1 MLKNLDMTR
10 MLRPV
15 CALLALAVLVLNVQ
29 ALPAY
34 AAAGSS
40 QAAPALTTQDLTP
53 FMDGL
58 VPYAIRR
65 ADIAGAVVT
74 VVKDGKIIFA
84 KGYGFSDLAKRTP
97 VDPNNTLFRPGS
109 TSKLFTWTAVMQQVQ
124 AGKLNLDTD
133 VNQYLDFKIPEAF
146 GKPITLRNLM
156 THSAGFEEVI
166 QDLLVD
172 KPSQMM
178 PLGEYLKKHIPG
190 RIYPPGQIIAYS
202 NYGAAL
208 AGYIVQR
215 VSGEPYDEYIQK
227 HIFTPLHM
235 THSTFEQPLPAN
247 LAPLM
252 ASGYTNAGDDK
263 PHGFEYVV
271 PAPAGA
277 ASSTGIDMAH
287 FMLAYLQGGHYDGGT
302 ILSPAT
308 ISEMWTLQLAPAPG
322 MNGFDLGFY
331 QENRNGQQIVG
342 HGGDTDVFHSD
353 FHLLTAQHVGMFM
366 SFNSAGKK
374 GAAEGV
380 RTEIF
385 RHFLDRYYPYTAAQ
399 PPTVAD
405 PKPDAARVSGW
416 YVSSRRAER
425 ALRLVYALSQTDV
438 SARPDGTIE
447 VSMLQTPGEDPV
459 RWREVGPLYYQQ
471 VNGQS
476 HLKFTADSNGKIL
489 SWTTD
494 DFIPVFIFQRVD
506 GLGTMGSLK
515 ILIPAF
521 IVVLLISLGVR
532 FGAWLFR
539 RQMKYKLNVTH
550 RDQWLHLAARIGALA
565 FIVSLLG
572 WTAALSSESAILEPS
587 FTGTMIVLYTVGL
600 IAILGGIAIIAES
613 ALRIARGP
621 GGWVVRTGEA
631 IVGLAAIYGV
641 WLFIAFGLASFVTRF

>member
-1 MLKNLDMTR
+1 
-10 MLRPV
+10 MLRFV
-15 CALLALAVLVLNVQ
+15 CALLALSVLVLNSQ
-29 ALPAY
+29 AVPAY
-34 AAAGSS
+34 AAGAPSTS
-40 QAAPALTTQDLTP
+40 PPALTTQDLTP

-84 KGYGFSDLAKRTP
+84 KGYGFSNLEKRTP
-97 VDPNNTLFRPGS
+97 VSPENTLFRPGS

-124 AGKLNLDTD
+124 AGKLNLDAD
-133 VNQYLDFKIPEAF
+133 VNQYLDFKIPEKF

-166 QDLLVD
+166 QDLIGD
-172 KPSQMM
+172 KPSDMM
-178 PLGEYLKKHIPG
+178 PLGTYLKNHIPD

-215 VSGEPYDEYIQK
+215 VSGEPYSDYIQK
-227 HIFTPLHM
+227 HIFSPLRM
-235 THSTFEQPLPAN
+235 SHSSFQQPLPAN
-247 LAPLM
+247 LAPMM
-252 ASGYTNAGDDK
+252 AKGYVNAGDDK

-277 ASSTGIDMAH
+277 ATSSGIDMSH
-287 FMLAYLQGGHYDGGT
+287 FMLAYLQGGRYEGGT
-302 ILSPAT
+302 ILDPAT
-308 ISEMWTLQLAPAPG
+308 IREMWTLQLAPAPG

-331 QENRNGQQIVG
+331 QESRNGIEIVS
-342 HGGDTDVFHSD
+342 HAGDTDVFHTD
-353 FHLLTAQHVGMFM
+353 LHLLPVQHVGFFM

-380 RTEIF
+380 RTQIF
-385 RHFLDRYYPYTAAQ
+385 RHFLDRYYPYVAAQ
-399 PPTVAD
+399 PPTVAN
-405 PKPDAARVSGW
+405 PKPDAGRVAGW
-416 YVSSRRAER
+416 YVSSRRAVH

-447 VSMLQTPGEDPV
+447 VSMLQSPGEDPL
-459 RWREVGPLYYQQ
+459 RWREIGPLYYQQ
-471 VNGQS
+471 VNGQA
-476 HLKFTADSNGKIL
+476 HLKFTADPNGKIL

-521 IVVLLISLGVR
+521 IIVLLISLGVR
-532 FGAWLFR
+532 FGSWIFR
-539 RQMKYKLNVTH
+539 RRMKLKLIVP
-550 RDQWLHLAARIGALA
+550 RRQQWLHLAARIGAVA
-565 FIVSLLG
+565 FIAALLG
-572 WTAALSSESAILEPS
+572 WTAALSSESAILEPG
-587 FTGTMIVLYTVGL
+587 FLGTMIVLYTCGV
-600 IAILGGIAIIAES
+600 IAILGGIAILVES
-613 ALRIARGP
+613 GLRIVRGP
-621 GGWVVRTGEA
+621 GGWLVRTGEG
-631 IVGLAAIYGV
+631 IVGLAALYGI
-641 WLFIAFGLASFVTRF
+641 WLFLAFGLASFVTKF

>member
-1 MLKNLDMTR
+1 MRKWFGAAVPLILS
-10 MLRPV
+10 
-15 CALLALAVLVLNVQ
+15 LLASPVM
-29 ALPAY
+29 
-34 AAAGSS
+34 
-40 QAAPALTTQDLTP
+40 AAPAQSQQAHQMETSDLAP

-65 ADIAGAVVT
+65 ADIPGAVVT
-74 VVKDGKIIFA
+74 IVKDGKIIFA
-84 KGYGFSDLAKRTP
+84 RGYGFSDVEKRTL
-97 VDPNNTLFRPGS
+97 VDPANTLFRPGS

-124 AGKLNLDTD
+124 AGKINLDAD
-133 VNQYLDFKIPEAF
+133 VNQYLDFKIPDKF
-146 GKPITLRNLM
+146 GKPITMRNLM

-178 PLGEYLKKHIPG
+178 SLGDYLKKHIPD
-190 RIYPPGQIIAYS
+190 RIYPPGQVIAYS
-202 NYGAAL
+202 NYGASL

-215 VSGEPYDEYIQK
+215 VSGEPYNEYIQK
-227 HIFTPLHM
+227 HIFTPLAM
-235 THSTFEQPLPAN
+235 NHSTFEQPLPAN
-247 LAPLM
+247 LAPLL
-252 ASGYTNAGDDK
+252 AKGYTAGEDK

-277 ASSTGIDMAH
+277 ATSSGIDMSH
-287 FMLAYLQGGHYDGGT
+287 FMLAYLQGGSYNGAK
-302 ILSPAT
+302 ILDPAT
-308 ISEMWTLQLAPAPG
+308 IQEMWTLQLAPAPG
-322 MNGFDLGFY
+322 MNGFGLGFY
-331 QENRNGQQIVG
+331 QESRNGVEIYS
-342 HGGDTDVFHSD
+342 HAGDTDVFHTD
-353 FHLLTAQHVGMFM
+353 LHLLPTQHVGFFM

-380 RTEIF
+380 RTQIF
-385 RHFLDRYYPYTAAQ
+385 RNFLDRYYPYTAAQ

-416 YVSSRRAER
+416 YVSSRRAEH
-425 ALRLVYALSQTDV
+425 ALRLVYALSQTEV
-438 SARPDGTIE
+438 SARPDGQIE

-471 VNGQS
+471 VNGQA
-476 HLKFTADSNGKIL
+476 HLKFTADANGKIL

-521 IVVLLISLGVR
+521 LIVMIISLGVR
-532 FGAWLFR
+532 FGSWIYR
-539 RQMKYKLNVTH
+539 RRLALKLNVP
-550 RDQWLHLAARIGALA
+550 RREQWLHLAARIGAVA
-565 FIVSLLG
+565 FIVALLG

-600 IAILGGIAIIAES
+600 IAILGGIAMVVES
-613 ALRIARGP
+613 GLRLVRGP
-621 GGWVVRTGEA
+621 GGWLVRIGEA
-631 IVGLAAIYGV
+631 IVGLAALYGI
-641 WLFIAFGLASFVTRF
+641 WLFLAFGLASFVTRF